1 MALSDDA
8 LVTWLGIKARLDL
21 EDSQQTLVES
31 LIDVAS
37 VRANAHTR
45 RSLAARDAT
54 VYVDGT
60 GTDVLPL
67 PNYPI
72 NSVDNVYIDQY
83 REFSSDSEVTEYTID
98 TDSLWRWKKWRKGTK
113 NVKVVGNFG
122 YETTPDD
129 LEESIY
135 QLVNYWLES
144 PNVGWLE
151 TGSAEAGGYQTR
163 YVGVLDVPF
172 QIRNVWD
179 VYRRVPV

>member
-1 MALSDDA
+1 MALSADA
-8 LVTWLGIKARLDL
+8 LVTWLGTKARLDL
-21 EDSQQTLVES
+21 DDAQQATVET

-45 RSLAARDAT
+45 RSLAARDDT
-54 VYVDGT
+54 VHVDGT
-60 GTDVLPL
+60 GTDTLPL
-67 PNYPI
+67 PSYPI
-72 NSVDNVYIDQY
+72 NSVDSVFVDQY
-83 REFSSDSEVTEYTID
+83 RDFGADSEITDYLVD
-98 TDSLWRWKKWRKGTK
+98 VDSLWRWCKWRKGTK
-113 NVKVVGNFG
+113 NIKVVGNFG
-122 YETTPDD
+122 YATTPND
-129 LEESIY
+129 LMESIY

-179 VYRRVPV
+179 AYRRVPV